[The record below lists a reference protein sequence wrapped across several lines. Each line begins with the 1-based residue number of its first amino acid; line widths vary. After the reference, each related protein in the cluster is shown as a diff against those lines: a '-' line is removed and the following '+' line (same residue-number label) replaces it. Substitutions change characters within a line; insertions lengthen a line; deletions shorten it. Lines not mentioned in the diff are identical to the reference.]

1 MVLIAW
7 FLLDENILVLNSLQ
21 MLFLKKI
28 TRLSR
33 HSFEKKARS
42 VLNITSFHIDIW
54 CVIYKMAF
62 INLFTFIMN
71 I

>member
-1 MVLIAW
+1 MVLTAW
-7 FLLDENILVLNSLQ
+7 FLLHENILVLKGSQ
-21 MLFLKKI
+21 MLLLKKI

-33 HSFEKKARS
+33 HSFEKYGGS
-42 VLNITSFHIDIW
+42 VTSFHIDIR

-71 I
+71 T

>member
-7 FLLDENILVLNSLQ
+7 FLLDENILVLKGSP
-21 MLFLKKI
+21 MLLLKKI

-33 HSFEKKARS
+33 HSFEKYVRS
-42 VLNITSFHIDIW
+42 VLNVTSFHIDIW
-54 CVIYKMAF
+54 CVIYKMAI
-62 INLFTFIMN
+62 INFFTFIMN